1 MGQTLIECPECGA
14 EMLVQQPG
22 TKVAGVYVEIGY
34 SNDGAVIQLHRAIEL
49 LEGAVEALPLREDLE
64 TALRLLRQVD
74 SQLVTIAEE

>member
-14 EMLVQQPG
+14 EVLVRHPG
-22 TKVAGVYVEIGY
+22 AKVAAVYVEIGY

-49 LEGAVEALPLREDLE
+49 VEGASEALPFREDLE

-74 SQLVTIAEE
+74 SQLVTIADE

>member
-1 MGQTLIECPECGA
+1 
-14 EMLVQQPG
+14 MLVQQPG
-22 TKVAGVYVEIGY
+22 RKVGGVYVEIGY

-49 LEGAVEALPLREDLE
+49 LEGACEALPLREDLE